1 PKARHNA
8 LSHSGAIAVI
18 APDRLVTAIV
28 TAIGALRYSDRRA
41 VPIARSTRCTNS
53 GHSARPRWSYQS
65 QIVRLIHDV
74 EVFLQTTYLPSQISK
89 EGKYILTNGK
99 V

>member
-18 APDRLVTAIV
+18 APDRLVIAIV
-28 TAIGALRYSDRRA
+28 TAIGALQPSH
-41 VPIARSTRCTNS
+41 RSARCTNS
-53 GHSARPRWSYQS
+53 GHSARSVVTAVITV
-65 QIVRLIHDV
+65 IVTAIDALLIHDV
-74 EVFLQTTYLPSQISK
+74 EVFLQITYLPSQISK
-89 EGKYILTNGK
+89 EGKYIRTNGK